1 MFFMQPAPAP
11 LAPPR
16 PRRGICFLE
25 TSHVK
30 QPTSFRASLRARE
43 SINKLRSG
51 KKLWIATVV
60 ALPRNDM
67 ELLINF
73 LSKNLHYLETMPVK
87 KQCHSERA
95 RERGNPLTNFVLE
108 KLWIAMQTA
117 FARNDIGLVYF
128 GFPD

>member
-1 MFFMQPAPAP
+1 MRFAIFFMQPAPAP

-30 QPTSFRASLRARE
+30 QPMSFRASRRAWE

-51 KKLWIATVV
+51 KKLWIA
-60 ALPRNDM
+60 M
-67 ELLINF
+67 
-73 LSKNLHYLETMPVK
+73 H
-87 KQCHSERA
+87 
-95 RERGNPLTNFVLE
+95 
-108 KLWIAMQTA
+108 TA
-117 FARNDIGLVYF
+117 FARNDIGLVDF